1 MQIRLA
7 ETAGFGVERAVALA
21 EQTARSSKNAVTL
34 GPIIHN
40 RHVVARFELLG
51 LREISAADE
60 AQPGQ
65 TVVIRAHGI
74 PVGEQRTLSARGAVT
89 VDATCPFVKKI
100 HVIAQKAERDGR
112 SLLIIGTPTH
122 PEIIA
127 IASYSSD
134 AHVFQSAE
142 ALETWLTERPE
153 RRDLPFCLVSQT
165 TGTQKLWESCREIA
179 KKVCTNCEIF
189 DTICRATEMRQEE
202 AAILSQKCD
211 AMVVVGDARSSNT
224 GRLAMICE
232 QYCKKVSLV
241 DQADDLEMSLFSGAN
256 TVGITA
262 GASTP
267 SWIIKEVNNKMSEE
281 MKVETAMEENFAE
294 LLEQSLKTLNNGD
307 KVTGTV
313 MAVGSTEVEVDLG
326 TKHTAYIPLEDFS
339 SDPNVKPEEA
349 VKVGDQIE
357 AIVVHVNDGEGVVRL
372 SKKRLEAGK
381 AWEEIEAA
389 AENKDIVEGV
399 VTEENKGGIVVNV
412 KGIRVFV
419 PASQSGV
426 AKGGDLGELLKK
438 NVQLRITEVN
448 RARRRVVGSI
458 RSVASE
464 QRKAAQEKIW
474 SEIEVGK
481 QYHGTVKS
489 LTSYGA
495 FVDIGGVDGM
505 VHVSELSWNRIKNPA
520 EVVKVGDEIDV
531 YVIALDPEKKKISL
545 GYKTEA
551 TNPWTIFNNEYKV
564 GDVVTVKIV
573 KPTDKAM
580 YQDLAGDTL
589 AYTAMWLKDRGVYT
603 GKRIAGNLCF
613 EPEGT
618 LTRGEFLVMAM
629 KLLGAEPESARLTSG
644 FADESKTPAWMRPYI
659 VSAFK
664 SGMVSGVTS
673 PDGMVFRPS
682 SNLTRAEA
690 AVMLQNILDLPQSQE
705 AAVFSEDCAVPVWA
719 QASVSAL
726 ESAGISIPVTT
737 SAENLTRREAAE
749 LLYECWTLCQNR
761 ETAASRLSK

>member
-1 MQIRLA
+1 MQIILA
-7 ETAGFGVERAVALA
+7 KTAGFCFGVDRAV
-21 EQTARSSKNAVTL
+21 EMVNESVRRGNKTATL

-40 RHVVARFELLG
+40 RHVVERFLKQGVRELDSP
-51 LREISAADE
+51 EQAE
-60 AQPGQ
+60 PGE
-65 TVVIRAHGI
+65 TVIIRAHGV
-74 PVGEQRTLSARGAVT
+74 PEQVQQALCARGVP
-89 VDATCPFVKKI
+89 VLDATCPFVKKI
-100 HVIAQKAERDGR
+100 HTIVKNETQKGR
-112 SLLIIGTPTH
+112 KIIIFGSPAH
-122 PEIIA
+122 PEVEA
-127 IASYSSD
+127 IASFCREPLI
-134 AHVFQSAE
+134 VQSPEELENWLRE
-142 ALETWLTERPE
+142 APE
-153 RRDLPFCLVSQT
+153 RRNLPISMVSQT
-165 TGTQKLWESCREIA
+165 TSSQKMWKSCAEIA

-281 MKVETAMEENFAE
+281 LKVETAMEENFAE

-313 MAVGSTEVEVDLG
+313 MAIGSTEIQVDLG
-326 TKHTAYIPLEDFS
+326 TKHTAYIPVEDLT
-339 SDPNVKPEEA
+339 SDPS
-349 VKVGDQIE
+349 VKVEDIVHVGDEIE

-389 AENKDIVEGV
+389 VESKEVLEGV
-399 VTEENKGGIVVNV
+399 VTEENKGGLVVNV
-412 KGIRVFV
+412 KGVRVFV

-426 AKGGDLGELLKK
+426 PKGGDLGEMVKK
-438 NVQLRITEVN
+438 PVQLRITEVN

-458 RSVASE
+458 RSVAAE

-474 SEIEVGK
+474 SEIAVGNK
-481 QYHGTVKS
+481 YHGTVKS

-505 VHVSELSWNRIKNPA
+505 VHVSELSWNRIKNPS

-545 GYKTEA
+545 GYKTDD
-551 TNPWTIFNNEYKV
+551 TNPWTIFTREYHV
-564 GDVVTVKIV
+564 GDVVDVKIV
-573 KPTDKAM
+573 KLMTFGAFAEIIPGVDGLIHISQIA
-580 YQDLAGDTL
+580 
-589 AYTAMWLKDRGVYT
+589 DRRIGKPEDVLSE
-603 GKRIAGNLCF
+603 GQEVQAKIIDIDEEHKRISLSIRA
-613 EPEGT
+613 
-618 LTRGEFLVMAM
+618 
-629 KLLGAEPESARLTSG
+629 LLNAD
-644 FADESKTPAWMRPYI
+644 ADEEE
-659 VSAFK
+659 
-664 SGMVSGVTS
+664 
-673 PDGMVFRPS
+673 D
-682 SNLTRAEA
+682 AE
-690 AVMLQNILDLPQSQE
+690 
-705 AAVFSEDCAVPVWA
+705 
-719 QASVSAL
+719 
-726 ESAGISIPVTT
+726 
-737 SAENLTRREAAE
+737 
-749 LLYECWTLCQNR
+749 
-761 ETAASRLSK
+761 

>member
-1 MQIRLA
+1 MQIYLA
-7 ETAGFGVERAVALA
+7 KTAGFCFGVDRAVSLV
-21 EQTARSSKNAVTL
+21 EQAIRDGKRAVTL

-40 RHVVARFELLG
+40 RHVVERFARLG
-51 LREISAADE
+51 VREIASPDE
-60 AQPGQ
+60 AQPGE
-65 TVVIRAHGI
+65 TVILRAHG
-74 PVGEQRTLSARGAVT
+74 VEKAMQEELAARGLEVI
-89 VDATCPFVKKI
+89 DATCPFVEKI
-100 HVIAQKAERDGR
+100 HRIVQKAEREGR
-112 SLLIIGTPTH
+112 RCLIIGTPEH
-122 PEIIA
+122 PEVRA
-127 IASYSSD
+127 IASFCTGP
-134 AHVFQSAE
+134 VVLQSAE
-142 ALETWLTERPE
+142 ELQKWLDFDGT
-153 RRDLPFCLVSQT
+153 RRDLPLTMVCQT
-165 TGTQKLWESCREIA
+165 TETQKNWDSCREIA
-179 KKVCTNCEIF
+179 KKICTNLEIF

-202 AAILSQKCD
+202 AIRLSRKCD
-211 AMVVVGDARSSNT
+211 AMVVVGDASSANT
-224 GRLAMICE
+224 GRLAMICK
-232 QYCKKVSLV
+232 QHCRTVTLV
-241 DQADDLEMSLFSGAN
+241 DHAGDLDLGLFSGAA
-256 TVGITA
+256 TIGITA

-281 MKVETAMEENFAE
+281 LKVETAMEENFAE

-313 MAVGSTEVEVDLG
+313 MAVGSTEIEVDLG

-339 SDPNVKPEEA
+339 GDPNVKPEEA

-426 AKGGDLGELLKK
+426 AKGGDLGELVKK
-438 NVQLRITEVN
+438 TVQLRITEVN

-531 YVIALDPEKKKISL
+531 FVIALDPEKKKISL

-573 KPTDKAM
+573 KLMTFGAFAEIIPGVDGLIHISQIA
-580 YQDLAGDTL
+580 
-589 AYTAMWLKDRGVYT
+589 DRRIGKPEDVLSE
-603 GKRIAGNLCF
+603 GQEVDAKIIDIDQEHKRISLSIRA
-613 EPEGT
+613 
-618 LTRGEFLVMAM
+618 
-629 KLLGAEPESARLTSG
+629 LLAP
-644 FADESKTPAWMRPYI
+644 ADE
-659 VSAFK
+659 
-664 SGMVSGVTS
+664 
-673 PDGMVFRPS
+673 D
-682 SNLTRAEA
+682 E
-690 AVMLQNILDLPQSQE
+690 E
-705 AAVFSEDCAVPVWA
+705 
-719 QASVSAL
+719 
-726 ESAGISIPVTT
+726 
-737 SAENLTRREAAE
+737 
-749 LLYECWTLCQNR
+749 
-761 ETAASRLSK
+761 

>member
-1 MQIRLA
+1 MQIILA
-7 ETAGFGVERAVALA
+7 KTAGFCFGVDRAV
-21 EQTARSSKNAVTL
+21 EMVEESVRRGNKTATL

-40 RHVVARFELLG
+40 RHVVERFLEHGVRELDSP
-51 LREISAADE
+51 EQAE
-60 AQPGQ
+60 PGE
-65 TVVIRAHGI
+65 TVIIRAHGV
-74 PVGEQRTLSARGAVT
+74 PEQVQQALCARGVP
-89 VDATCPFVKKI
+89 VLDATCPFVKKI
-100 HVIAQKAERDGR
+100 HTIVKNETQKGR
-112 SLLIIGTPTH
+112 KIIIFGSPAH
-122 PEIIA
+122 PEVEA
-127 IASYSSD
+127 IASFCCEP
-134 AHVFQSAE
+134 VIVQNPE
-142 ALETWLTERPE
+142 ELESWLAQEPQ
-153 RRDLPFCLVSQT
+153 RREMLLSMVSQT
-165 TGTQKLWESCREIA
+165 TSSQKMWKSCAEIA

-202 AAILSQKCD
+202 AAFLSKSCD

-224 GRLAMICE
+224 GRLAMICKE
-232 QYCKKVSLV
+232 NCPKVVLV
-241 DQADDLEMSLFSGAN
+241 DHADELDMTFFHGAA

-267 SWIIKEVNNKMSEE
+267 PWIIKEVNNKMSEE
-281 MKVETAMEENFAE
+281 LKVETAKEENFAE

-313 MAVGSTEVEVDLG
+313 MAVGSTEIEVDLG

-339 SDPNVKPEEA
+339 GDPNVKPEEA

-573 KPTDKAM
+573 KLMTFGAFAEIIPGVDGLIHISQIA
-580 YQDLAGDTL
+580 
-589 AYTAMWLKDRGVYT
+589 DRRIGKPEDVLSE
-603 GKRIAGNLCF
+603 GQEVDAKIIDIDQEHKRISLSIRALLAPAG
-613 EPEGT
+613 E
-618 LTRGEFLVMAM
+618 
-629 KLLGAEPESARLTSG
+629 
-644 FADESKTPAWMRPYI
+644 DE
-659 VSAFK
+659 
-664 SGMVSGVTS
+664 
-673 PDGMVFRPS
+673 
-682 SNLTRAEA
+682 E
-690 AVMLQNILDLPQSQE
+690 
-705 AAVFSEDCAVPVWA
+705 
-719 QASVSAL
+719 
-726 ESAGISIPVTT
+726 
-737 SAENLTRREAAE
+737 
-749 LLYECWTLCQNR
+749 
-761 ETAASRLSK
+761 

>member
-1 MQIRLA
+1 MQIILA
-7 ETAGFGVERAVALA
+7 KTAGFCFGVDRAV
-21 EQTARSSKNAVTL
+21 EMVNESVRRGNKTATL

-40 RHVVARFELLG
+40 RHVVERFLEQGVRELDSP
-51 LREISAADE
+51 EQAE
-60 AQPGQ
+60 PGE
-65 TVVIRAHGI
+65 TVIIRAHGV
-74 PVGEQRTLSARGAVT
+74 PKQVQQALCARGVP
-89 VDATCPFVKKI
+89 VLDATCPFVKKI
-100 HVIAQKAERDGR
+100 HTIVKNETQKGR
-112 SLLIIGTPTH
+112 KIIIFGSPAH
-122 PEIIA
+122 PEVEA
-127 IASYSSD
+127 IASFCREPLI
-134 AHVFQSAE
+134 VQSPE
-142 ALETWLTERPE
+142 ELENWLTQEPQ
-153 RRDLPFCLVSQT
+153 RRKMPLSMVSQT
-165 TGTQKLWESCREIA
+165 TSSQKMWKSCAEIA

-281 MKVETAMEENFAE
+281 LKVETAMEENFAE

-313 MAVGSTEVEVDLG
+313 MAVGSTEIEVDLG

-339 SDPNVKPEEA
+339 GDPNVKPEEA

-505 VHVSELSWNRIKNPA
+505 VHVSELSWNRIKNPS

-531 YVIALDPEKKKISL
+531 YVIAFDPEKKKISL
-545 GYKTEA
+545 GYKTAE
-551 TNPWTIFNNEYKV
+551 TNPWNVFMTNYHV
-564 GDVVTVKIV
+564 GDIVTVKVV
-573 KPTDKAM
+573 KLMTFGAFAEIIPGVDGLIHISQIA
-580 YQDLAGDTL
+580 
-589 AYTAMWLKDRGVYT
+589 DRRIAKPEDVLSEGQEVDAKIIDVDADN
-603 GKRIAGNLCF
+603 KRISLSIRAL
-613 EPEGT
+613 
-618 LTRGEFLVMAM
+618 LDGE
-629 KLLGAEPESARLTSG
+629 EE
-644 FADESKTPAWMRPYI
+644 
-659 VSAFK
+659 
-664 SGMVSGVTS
+664 
-673 PDGMVFRPS
+673 
-682 SNLTRAEA
+682 
-690 AVMLQNILDLPQSQE
+690 
-705 AAVFSEDCAVPVWA
+705 
-719 QASVSAL
+719 
-726 ESAGISIPVTT
+726 
-737 SAENLTRREAAE
+737 
-749 LLYECWTLCQNR
+749 
-761 ETAASRLSK
+761 

>member
-1 MQIRLA
+1 MQIILA
-7 ETAGFGVERAVALA
+7 KTAGFCFGVDRAV
-21 EQTARSSKNAVTL
+21 EMVNESVRRGNKTATL

-40 RHVVARFELLG
+40 RHVVERFLKQGVRELDSP
-51 LREISAADE
+51 EQAE
-60 AQPGQ
+60 PGE
-65 TVVIRAHGI
+65 TVIIRAHGV
-74 PVGEQRTLSARGAVT
+74 PEQVQQALCARGVP
-89 VDATCPFVKKI
+89 VLDATCPFVKKI
-100 HVIAQKAERDGR
+100 HTIVKNETQKGR
-112 SLLIIGTPTH
+112 KIIIFGSPAH
-122 PEIIA
+122 PEVEA
-127 IASYSSD
+127 IASFCREP
-134 AHVFQSAE
+134 VIVQSPEELENWLRE
-142 ALETWLTERPE
+142 APE
-153 RRDLPFCLVSQT
+153 RRNLPISMVSQT
-165 TGTQKLWESCREIA
+165 TSSQKMWKSCAEIA

-281 MKVETAMEENFAE
+281 LKVETAMEENFAE

-339 SDPNVKPEEA
+339 GDPNVKPEEA

-426 AKGGDLGELLKK
+426 AKGGDLSELLKK

-573 KPTDKAM
+573 KLMTFGAFAEIIPGVDGLIHISQIA
-580 YQDLAGDTL
+580 
-589 AYTAMWLKDRGVYT
+589 DRRIGKPEDVLSE
-603 GKRIAGNLCF
+603 GQEVDAKIIDIDQEHKRISLSIRALLAPAG
-613 EPEGT
+613 E
-618 LTRGEFLVMAM
+618 
-629 KLLGAEPESARLTSG
+629 
-644 FADESKTPAWMRPYI
+644 DE
-659 VSAFK
+659 
-664 SGMVSGVTS
+664 
-673 PDGMVFRPS
+673 
-682 SNLTRAEA
+682 E
-690 AVMLQNILDLPQSQE
+690 
-705 AAVFSEDCAVPVWA
+705 
-719 QASVSAL
+719 
-726 ESAGISIPVTT
+726 
-737 SAENLTRREAAE
+737 
-749 LLYECWTLCQNR
+749 
-761 ETAASRLSK
+761 

>member
-1 MQIRLA
+1 MQIILA
-7 ETAGFGVERAVALA
+7 KTAGFCFGVDRAV
-21 EQTARSSKNAVTL
+21 EMVNESVRRGNKTATL

-40 RHVVARFELLG
+40 RHVVERFLKQGVRELDSP
-51 LREISAADE
+51 EQAE
-60 AQPGQ
+60 PGE
-65 TVVIRAHGI
+65 TVIIRAHGV
-74 PVGEQRTLSARGAVT
+74 PEQVQQALCARGVP
-89 VDATCPFVKKI
+89 VLDATCPFVKKI
-100 HVIAQKAERDGR
+100 HTIVKNETQKGR
-112 SLLIIGTPTH
+112 KIIIFGSPAH
-122 PEIIA
+122 PEVEA
-127 IASYSSD
+127 IASFCREPLI
-134 AHVFQSAE
+134 VQSPEELENWLRE
-142 ALETWLTERPE
+142 APE
-153 RRDLPFCLVSQT
+153 RRNLPISMVSQT
-165 TGTQKLWESCREIA
+165 TSSQKMWKSCAEIA

-281 MKVETAMEENFAE
+281 LKVETAMEENFAE

-339 SDPNVKPEEA
+339 GDPNVKPEEA

-573 KPTDKAM
+573 KLMTFGAFAEIIPGVDGLIHIS
-580 YQDLAGDTL
+580 QIV
-589 AYTAMWLKDRGVYT
+589 DRRIGKPEDVLSE
-603 GKRIAGNLCF
+603 GQEVDAKIIDIDQEHKRISLSIRALLAPAG
-613 EPEGT
+613 E
-618 LTRGEFLVMAM
+618 
-629 KLLGAEPESARLTSG
+629 
-644 FADESKTPAWMRPYI
+644 DE
-659 VSAFK
+659 
-664 SGMVSGVTS
+664 
-673 PDGMVFRPS
+673 
-682 SNLTRAEA
+682 E
-690 AVMLQNILDLPQSQE
+690 
-705 AAVFSEDCAVPVWA
+705 
-719 QASVSAL
+719 
-726 ESAGISIPVTT
+726 
-737 SAENLTRREAAE
+737 
-749 LLYECWTLCQNR
+749 
-761 ETAASRLSK
+761 

>member
-1 MQIRLA
+1 MQIILA
-7 ETAGFGVERAVALA
+7 KTAGFCFGVDRAV
-21 EQTARSSKNAVTL
+21 EMVNESVRRGNKTATL

-40 RHVVARFELLG
+40 RHVVERFLEHGVRELDSP
-51 LREISAADE
+51 EQAE
-60 AQPGQ
+60 PGE
-65 TVVIRAHGI
+65 TVIIRAHGV
-74 PVGEQRTLSARGAVT
+74 PEQVQQALCARGVP
-89 VDATCPFVKKI
+89 VLDATCPFVKKI
-100 HVIAQKAERDGR
+100 HTIVKNETQKGR
-112 SLLIIGTPTH
+112 KIIIFGSPAH
-122 PEIIA
+122 PEVEA
-127 IASYSSD
+127 IASFCREPLI
-134 AHVFQSAE
+134 VQSPEELENWLRE
-142 ALETWLTERPE
+142 APE
-153 RRDLPFCLVSQT
+153 RRNLPISMVSQT
-165 TGTQKLWESCREIA
+165 TSSQKMWKSCAEIA

-281 MKVETAMEENFAE
+281 LKVETAMEENFAE

-426 AKGGDLGELLKK
+426 AKGGDLSELLKK

-573 KPTDKAM
+573 KLMTFGAFAEIIPGVDGLIHISQIA
-580 YQDLAGDTL
+580 
-589 AYTAMWLKDRGVYT
+589 DRRIGKPEDVLSE
-603 GKRIAGNLCF
+603 GQEVDAKIIDIDQEHKRISLSIRALLAPAG
-613 EPEGT
+613 E
-618 LTRGEFLVMAM
+618 
-629 KLLGAEPESARLTSG
+629 
-644 FADESKTPAWMRPYI
+644 DE
-659 VSAFK
+659 
-664 SGMVSGVTS
+664 
-673 PDGMVFRPS
+673 
-682 SNLTRAEA
+682 E
-690 AVMLQNILDLPQSQE
+690 
-705 AAVFSEDCAVPVWA
+705 
-719 QASVSAL
+719 
-726 ESAGISIPVTT
+726 
-737 SAENLTRREAAE
+737 
-749 LLYECWTLCQNR
+749 
-761 ETAASRLSK
+761 

>member
-7 ETAGFGVERAVALA
+7 ETAGFCFGVERAVALA
-21 EQTARSSKNAVTL
+21 EQTARSCKNAVTL

-202 AAILSQKCD
+202 AAFLSKSCD

-224 GRLAMICE
+224 GRLAMICKE
-232 QYCKKVSLV
+232 NCPKVVLV
-241 DQADDLEMSLFSGAN
+241 DHADELDMTFFHGAA

-267 SWIIKEVNNKMSEE
+267 PWIIKEVNNKMSEE
-281 MKVETAMEENFAE
+281 LKVETAQEENFAE

-313 MAVGSTEVEVDLG
+313 MAIGSTEIEVDLG

-339 SDPNVKPEEA
+339 GDPSVKPED
-349 VKVGDQIE
+349 VVHVGDQIE

-372 SKKRLEAGK
+372 SRKRLEAGK

-389 AENKDIVEGV
+389 VEDKTVVEGN

-426 AKGGDLGELLKK
+426 PKGGDLSEMVGKT
-438 NVQLRITEVN
+438 VQLRITEVN

-458 RSVASE
+458 RSVAAE

-481 QYHGTVKS
+481 HG
-489 LTSYGA
+489 
-495 FVDIGGVDGM
+495 
-505 VHVSELSWNRIKNPA
+505 
-520 EVVKVGDEIDV
+520 
-531 YVIALDPEKKKISL
+531 
-545 GYKTEA
+545 
-551 TNPWTIFNNEYKV
+551 
-564 GDVVTVKIV
+564 
-573 KPTDKAM
+573 
-580 YQDLAGDTL
+580 
-589 AYTAMWLKDRGVYT
+589 
-603 GKRIAGNLCF
+603 
-613 EPEGT
+613 
-618 LTRGEFLVMAM
+618 
-629 KLLGAEPESARLTSG
+629 
-644 FADESKTPAWMRPYI
+644 
-659 VSAFK
+659 
-664 SGMVSGVTS
+664 
-673 PDGMVFRPS
+673 
-682 SNLTRAEA
+682 
-690 AVMLQNILDLPQSQE
+690 
-705 AAVFSEDCAVPVWA
+705 
-719 QASVSAL
+719 
-726 ESAGISIPVTT
+726 
-737 SAENLTRREAAE
+737 
-749 LLYECWTLCQNR
+749 
-761 ETAASRLSK
+761 

>member
-1 MQIRLA
+1 MQIILA
-7 ETAGFGVERAVALA
+7 KTAGFCFGVDRAV
-21 EQTARSSKNAVTL
+21 EMVNESVRRGNKTATL

-40 RHVVARFELLG
+40 RHVVERFLKQGVRELDSP
-51 LREISAADE
+51 EQAE
-60 AQPGQ
+60 PGE
-65 TVVIRAHGI
+65 TVIIRAHGV
-74 PVGEQRTLSARGAVT
+74 PEQVQQALCARGVP
-89 VDATCPFVKKI
+89 VLDATCPFVKKI
-100 HVIAQKAERDGR
+100 HTIVKNETQKGR
-112 SLLIIGTPTH
+112 KIIIFGSPAH
-122 PEIIA
+122 PEVEA
-127 IASYSSD
+127 IASFCREPLI
-134 AHVFQSAE
+134 VQSPEELENWLRE
-142 ALETWLTERPE
+142 APE
-153 RRDLPFCLVSQT
+153 RRNLPISMVSQT
-165 TGTQKLWESCREIA
+165 TSSQKMWKSCAEIA

-241 DQADDLEMSLFSGAN
+241 DQADDLKMSLFSGAN

-281 MKVETAMEENFAE
+281 LKVETAQEENFAE

-339 SDPNVKPEEA
+339 GDPNVKPEEA

-474 SEIEVGK
+474 NEIEVGK

-573 KPTDKAM
+573 KLMTFGAFAEIIPGVDGLIHISQIA
-580 YQDLAGDTL
+580 
-589 AYTAMWLKDRGVYT
+589 DRRIGKPEDVLSE
-603 GKRIAGNLCF
+603 GQEVDAKIIDIDQEHKRISLSIRALLAPAG
-613 EPEGT
+613 E
-618 LTRGEFLVMAM
+618 
-629 KLLGAEPESARLTSG
+629 
-644 FADESKTPAWMRPYI
+644 DE
-659 VSAFK
+659 
-664 SGMVSGVTS
+664 
-673 PDGMVFRPS
+673 
-682 SNLTRAEA
+682 E
-690 AVMLQNILDLPQSQE
+690 
-705 AAVFSEDCAVPVWA
+705 
-719 QASVSAL
+719 
-726 ESAGISIPVTT
+726 
-737 SAENLTRREAAE
+737 
-749 LLYECWTLCQNR
+749 
-761 ETAASRLSK
+761 

>member
-1 MQIRLA
+1 MQIILA
-7 ETAGFGVERAVALA
+7 KTAGFCFGVDRAV
-21 EQTARSSKNAVTL
+21 EMVNESVRRGNKTATL

-40 RHVVARFELLG
+40 RHVVERFLKQGVRELDSP
-51 LREISAADE
+51 EQAE
-60 AQPGQ
+60 PGE
-65 TVVIRAHGI
+65 TVIIRAHGV
-74 PVGEQRTLSARGAVT
+74 PEQVQQALCARGVP
-89 VDATCPFVKKI
+89 VLDATCPFVKKI
-100 HVIAQKAERDGR
+100 HTIVKNETQKGR
-112 SLLIIGTPTH
+112 KIIIFGSPAH
-122 PEIIA
+122 PEVEA
-127 IASYSSD
+127 IASFCREP
-134 AHVFQSAE
+134 VIVQSPEELENWLRE
-142 ALETWLTERPE
+142 APE
-153 RRDLPFCLVSQT
+153 RRNLPISMVSQT
-165 TGTQKLWESCREIA
+165 TSSQKMWKSCAEIA

-202 AAILSQKCD
+202 AAFLSKSCD

-224 GRLAMICE
+224 GRLAMICKE
-232 QYCKKVSLV
+232 NCPKVVLV
-241 DQADDLEMSLFSGAN
+241 DHADELDMTFFHGAA

-267 SWIIKEVNNKMSEE
+267 PWIIKEVNNKMSEE
-281 MKVETAMEENFAE
+281 LKVETAQEENFAE

-573 KPTDKAM
+573 KLMTFGAFAEIIPGVDGLIHISQIA
-580 YQDLAGDTL
+580 
-589 AYTAMWLKDRGVYT
+589 DRRIGKPEDVLSE
-603 GKRIAGNLCF
+603 GQEVDAKIIDIDQEHKRISLSIRALLAPAG
-613 EPEGT
+613 E
-618 LTRGEFLVMAM
+618 
-629 KLLGAEPESARLTSG
+629 
-644 FADESKTPAWMRPYI
+644 DE
-659 VSAFK
+659 
-664 SGMVSGVTS
+664 
-673 PDGMVFRPS
+673 
-682 SNLTRAEA
+682 E
-690 AVMLQNILDLPQSQE
+690 
-705 AAVFSEDCAVPVWA
+705 
-719 QASVSAL
+719 
-726 ESAGISIPVTT
+726 
-737 SAENLTRREAAE
+737 
-749 LLYECWTLCQNR
+749 
-761 ETAASRLSK
+761 